1 MLTLVKLFFSRVFCV
16 VTINDDPKSQ
26 SLHVKNVCLENR
38 LLSPVDKLFSLFS
51 EKTSLLELVQ
61 VTIILDGLTSK

>member
-1 MLTLVKLFFSRVFCV
+1 MLTLVKPFFFRVFCV
-16 VTINDDPKSQ
+16 VTINDDPKSH
-26 SLHVKNVCLENR
+26 SLHVKNFCLENTE
-38 LLSPVDKLFSLFS
+38 LSPIGKLFSLFS